1 MVRNT
6 LNCTY
11 IYTYISRR
19 LVLIC
24 SFYRFIFW
32 WIQIVYLWD
41 MTTSTRDSWSVCLLF
56 WHSRSEV
63 GHESFGCAQHCR
75 PNVFFLCY
83 SIFNKLPNALQF
95 GRMLGSRY
103 PRRQS
108 SPVPRRRVQNDASF
122 ATRVVLR
129 RGSRLKM
136 VVSYWVYEMV
146 PSGILT

>member
-1 MVRNT
+1 MTPEVFVYFFDIVGQRLAMKALGV
-6 LNCTY
+6 LNIAGPMC
-11 IYTYISRR
+11 
-19 LVLIC
+19 
-24 SFYRFIFW
+24 
-32 WIQIVYLWD
+32 
-41 MTTSTRDSWSVCLLF
+41 
-56 WHSRSEV
+56 
-63 GHESFGCAQHCR
+63 
-75 PNVFFLCY
+75 FFLCY